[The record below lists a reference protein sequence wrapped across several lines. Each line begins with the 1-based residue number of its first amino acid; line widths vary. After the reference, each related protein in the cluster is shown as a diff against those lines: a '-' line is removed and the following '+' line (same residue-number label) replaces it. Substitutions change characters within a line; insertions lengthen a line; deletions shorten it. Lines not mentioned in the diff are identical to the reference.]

1 MSGTAQKIKTM
12 DRKILR
18 LIKIQ
23 IVLLLIVIAGVTY
36 YYVGGYAATVS
47 ELKSEAVSIVRKS
60 SPATFRQIETSE
72 VYDTNGDTISV
83 LKGEKDVYYITFNQI
98 PTYVTQA
105 IISIEDKKFYQ
116 HKGVDYKAILRAL
129 IAAMKEGEVTQGAST
144 ITQQL
149 ARTIFLS
156 SEKTWQRKVEEIYIA
171 SELENKYSKDQ
182 ILEFY
187 LNNVYF
193 ANGYYGIQ
201 AAAKGYF
208 SKDVSE
214 LSLSETCYLLAIP
227 NSPTYYD
234 PVANPDNTL
243 TRRDLI
249 LASMYKDGMIGES
262 TYNAALQEEIT
273 LNRSGNLKNNFVETY
288 VYYCATRALMAE
300 EGFEFKTDFESDE
313 AEAAYDASYEAA
325 YNACNKTLFTAGY
338 RIYTTID
345 LSMQEQLQAAI
356 DNNLSDFT
364 DVNDEGIYTLQSA
377 AVCID
382 NSTGKTVAIVGGRS
396 QEVNGYTLN
405 RAFQSYRQ
413 PGSSIKPLIVYTPAL
428 ERGYTPD
435 TIVVDEEIEDGPE
448 NAGKTYSGEITL
460 REAVAKSKN
469 TIAWKLYEELT
480 PQTGISYLKKLGF
493 ARITDDDYGMAAC
506 LGGLTVGVSPLEMAM
521 GYNTIYNDGYMRDT
535 SCISRIT
542 DSTGELIYEASDE
555 EIEIYKENAARTMTD
570 MLQSVV
576 TDGTAKGIDLG
587 DMPVAGKTGTTNSN
601 RDGWFVG
608 YTGYYTTSVW
618 VGYDIPKQVPGLTGS
633 SFPATIWQEYMS
645 GIHEGL
651 IPMEFK
657 KPVEYIGTDEQQEDP
672 EYTDDEED
680 ADAESEEETEEP
692 GEDTEE
698 VEEQPTYQVITQ
710 TFEGTEVPEGVIP
723 DNATDIQIITTT
735 E

>member
-555 EIEIYKENAARTMTD
+555 EIEIYKENAARIMTD